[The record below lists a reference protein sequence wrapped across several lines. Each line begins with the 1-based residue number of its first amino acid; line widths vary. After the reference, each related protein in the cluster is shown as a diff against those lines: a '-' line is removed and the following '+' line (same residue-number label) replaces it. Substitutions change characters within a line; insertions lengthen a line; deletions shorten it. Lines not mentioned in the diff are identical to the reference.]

1 MDNQN
6 ETEVT
11 VTNNEDVKDKEAKQD
26 DTASTGTPDIS
37 KMSEADKRAF
47 FAEELQN
54 SAIENQFGKTKTI
67 VVNEGTKYQY
77 QMILAFPG
85 TAIASQIEDDAT
97 TDATGSVDFTQLMQG
112 AVDNGV
118 ISFPQVK
125 SLDFWNYHK
134 GYSEVAAKVLNF
146 LNDGLAGNLE

>member
-6 ETEVT
+6 ETQVT
-11 VTNNEDVKDKEAKQD
+11 VTNNEEVKNEEVKQD
-26 DTASTGTPDIS
+26 DTASTGTPDLS

-47 FAEELQN
+47 FAVELQN
-54 SAIENQFGKTKTI
+54 SAIENQFGKTETI

-77 QMILAFPG
+77 HMILAFPG

-97 TDATGSVDFTQLMQG
+97 TDATGITKLMQS
-112 AVDNGV
+112 AIDNGV

-134 GYSEVAAKVLNF
+134 GYSEVAGKVLNF
-146 LNDGLAGNLE
+146 LNNGLAGNLE

>member
-6 ETEVT
+6 ETQVT
-11 VTNNEDVKDKEAKQD
+11 VTDNEEVKNEEVKQD
-26 DTASTGTPDIS
+26 DTASTGTPDLS

-47 FAEELQN
+47 FAEELKN
-54 SAIENQFGKTKTI
+54 SAIENQFGKTETI

-77 QMILAFPG
+77 HMILAFPG

-97 TDATGSVDFTQLMQG
+97 TDATGNVDFTRLMQG

-134 GYSEVAAKVLNF
+134 GYSEVAGKVLQF

>member
-11 VTNNEDVKDKEAKQD
+11 VTNNEDVKDEEVKQD

-47 FAEELQN
+47 FAKELQG
-54 SAIENQFGKTKTI
+54 ATIPNQFGKTETI

-77 QMILAFPG
+77 HMILAFPG
-85 TAIASQIEDDAT
+85 TAIASQIEDEAT
-97 TDATGSVDFTQLMQG
+97 TDATGNVDFTQLMQG

-134 GYSEVAAKVLNF
+134 GYSEVAGKVLNF
-146 LNDGLAGNLE
+146 LNNGLAGDLD

>member
-26 DTASTGTPDIS
+26 DNASTGTPDIS

-77 QMILAFPG
+77 HMILAFPG

>member
-1 MDNQN
+1 
-6 ETEVT
+6 
-11 VTNNEDVKDKEAKQD
+11 
-26 DTASTGTPDIS
+26 
-37 KMSEADKRAF
+37 MSEADKRAF
-47 FAEELQN
+47 FAEELKN
-54 SAIENQFGKTKTI
+54 SAIENQFGKTETI

-77 QMILAFPG
+77 HMILAFPG

-97 TDATGSVDFTQLMQG
+97 TDATGNVDFTQLMQG